1 MPGPA
6 RPATGDVIGA
16 ALFAGVLAPLNSTM
30 IVVALPEVLAD
41 LGASLTWGSW
51 IVVSYLVA
59 MAAVQPLGGSLG
71 DRFGRRRLLL
81 LGLGG
86 FAIASAVAAF
96 APTVEVLI
104 AARTAQAVTGASA
117 IPNATALVRTLV
129 PVGAQGRA
137 FGVIGAGIGVAAA
150 VGPPLGGLVTD
161 AFGWRW
167 IFALNLLALG
177 PAIALAARLVEPGGR
192 TAGGRFDLAG
202 AGLLLTA
209 LVSLALATTVWRVSG
224 VPWPAVASLALTS
237 LVAAGWLRRHVA
249 RTPSPVVDLRL
260 LARPGFLPAG
270 VSILASNLTMY
281 TILLALPVFL
291 AQLVG
296 WGARDVGL
304 LLAGMSLLML
314 VFGPVGGWLSDRVGR
329 RAPALAGTLI
339 AMVGTAPLVA
349 VSTSWT
355 WPAYLVPLVVIG
367 SGIGLAGAPVQ
378 AAALQAARAGEAG
391 QVAGVFST
399 MRYLGSILGA
409 AGMAAI
415 LGGAA
420 DEGAFRVLFACLVLA
435 AGAAAAASSRLP
447 RGVERTRSASF
458 AGGPRAARRAR

>member
-1 MPGPA
+1 MIA
-6 RPATGDVIGA
+6 A
-16 ALFAGVLAPLNSTM
+16 ALFAGVLAPLNSSM

-59 MAAVQPLGGSLG
+59 MAAIQPLGGSLG
-71 DRFGRRRLLL
+71 DRFGRRRLML

-86 FAIASAVAAF
+86 FTVASGVAAF
-96 APTVEVLI
+96 APTVEILV
-104 AARTAQAVTGASA
+104 AARTAQAITGASA

-129 PVGAQGRA
+129 PTHAQGRA
-137 FGVIGAGIGVAAA
+137 FGLIGAGIGVAAA

-161 AFGWRW
+161 ALGWRW
-167 IFALNLLALG
+167 IFALNVVALG
-177 PAIALAARLVEPGGR
+177 PAITLAWRLVDPRPPARGD
-192 TAGGRFDLAG
+192 RFDLAG

-209 LVSLALATTVWRVSG
+209 LVTLALATTVWRVPG
-224 VPWPAVASLALTS
+224 VPWPAAAALALTS
-237 LVAAGWLRRHVA
+237 LVAAAWLRRHVA
-249 RTPSPVVDLRL
+249 RVPSPVVDLRL
-260 LARPGFLPAG
+260 LARPGFLAAG

-291 AQLVG
+291 AQRVG

-314 VFGPVGGWLSDRVGR
+314 LFGPIGGWLSDRVGR

-339 AMVGTAPLVA
+339 AMAGTVPLVA
-349 VSTSWT
+349 ISTGWT
-355 WPAYLVPLVVIG
+355 WPAFLVPLVVVG
-367 SGIGLAGAPVQ
+367 TGIGLAGAPVQ
-378 AAALQAARAGEAG
+378 AAAMQAARAGEAG
-391 QVAGVFST
+391 QAAGLYST

-415 LGGAA
+415 LGTAA
-420 DEGAFRVLFACLVLA
+420 DEGAFRILFAALVLA
-435 AGAAAAASSRLP
+435 AGMAAVASSRLP
-447 RGVERTRSASF
+447 RGIAP
-458 AGGPRAARRAR
+458 AN